1 MDLSRIKRRDFLANA
16 VMALALI
23 PGFAFAA
30 NYVRRYLVPAG
41 GRATGEIL
49 LTQLGDLPVGASR
62 TFKDVMGNDLLAIR
76 PAPREVR
83 VFSSVCT
90 HLGCQV
96 GWDSREKNFLCP
108 CHVGRFDTSGKV
120 VAGPPPAPLQSYVVR
135 LDQEQVYVTVPV
147 AEA

>member
-16 VMALALI
+16 VMGLALI
-23 PGFAFAA
+23 PGLAFAA

-41 GRATGEIL
+41 TRVTEEIL
-49 LTQLGDLPVGASR
+49 LTQLADLPVGSSR
-62 TFKDVMGNDLLAIR
+62 TFKGVLGNDLLAIR
-76 PAPREVR
+76 LRPRDVR

-108 CHVGRFDTSGKV
+108 CHVGRFDTSGTV
-120 VAGPPPAPLQSYVVR
+120 IAGPPPAPLQSFVVR

-147 AEA
+147 TEA

>member
-16 VMALALI
+16 VMGLALI
-23 PGFAFAA
+23 PGLAFAA

-41 GRATGEIL
+41 GRATEEIL

-76 PAPREVR
+76 PGAGEVR

-120 VAGPPPAPLQSYVVR
+120 IAGPPPTPLQSFVVR

-147 AEA
+147 SEA